1 MREKREQVDWEMP
14 HKEDSWCGGIDCR
27 PSDVPRKAR
36 RPATV
41 SGGVKEMK

>member
-1 MREKREQVDWEMP
+1 VW
-14 HKEDSWCGGIDCR
+14 GIDCR